1 MPDAAPHIEVLGF
14 DCGACRK
21 THRLLVAAAERLGV
35 PARIDKVS
43 DPARIAALGALRVP
57 GVAVNGRLV
66 SQGGVPD
73 ARSIA
78 AWLVTSPN
86 AGAGS

>member
-43 DPARIAALGALRVP
+43 DPARIAGAP
-57 GVAVNGRLV
+57 GVSGRRPRCPEHRRL
-66 SQGGVPD
+66 
-73 ARSIA
+73 ARHVA
-78 AWLVTSPN
+78 
-86 AGAGS
+86 